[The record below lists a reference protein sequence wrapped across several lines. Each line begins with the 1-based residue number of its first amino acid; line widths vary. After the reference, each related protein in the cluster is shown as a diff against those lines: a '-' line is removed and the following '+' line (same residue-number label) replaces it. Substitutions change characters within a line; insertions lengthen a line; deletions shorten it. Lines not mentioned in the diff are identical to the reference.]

1 MNVVTLP
8 MALLATGYYT
18 PKLCV
23 RHGEPAT
30 SLWPVASGT
39 VRDWPFCPRCMKTR
53 RVLRAVAVACAVVP
67 FVLLVA
73 GVILSA
79 EGVLPEKPVQNV
91 VSGALGVGLLTS
103 WVLLARTSPSRLAR
117 ASVPDSQL
125 FLVIQGAHPAFA
137 AHAADLLR
145 AAEREQPAVPTRAP
159 VFPTAEGQLG

>member
-39 VRDWPFCPRCMKTR
+39 VPNWPFCQRCMKTR
-53 RVLRAVAVACAVVP
+53 RSLRVVAVACAVVP
-67 FVLLVA
+67 LAAMVV
-73 GVILSA
+73 GIPLSV
-79 EGVLPEKPVQNV
+79 EGVLPEA
-91 VSGALGVGLLTS
+91 SGQVFVWAVFVGLLAS
-103 WVLLARTSPSRLAR
+103 WVLLTRTSPSRLAR
-117 ASVPDSQL
+117 ATVPDSRL

-137 AHAADLLR
+137 AHSADLLR
-145 AAEREQPAVPTRAP
+145 AAERERPVLPAQQP
-159 VFPTAEGQLG
+159 VFPTTEVNFL

>member
-39 VRDWPFCPRCMKTR
+39 IRDWPFCRRCMKTR
-53 RVLRAVAVACAVVP
+53 RTLRAVAVACAVVP
-67 FVLLVA
+67 LVA
-73 GVILSA
+73 LVVGAILSA
-79 EGVLPEKPVQNV
+79 EGVLPEEPVQNV
-91 VSGALGVGLLTS
+91 VSGAVGVGLLVA
-103 WVLLARTSPSRLAR
+103 WVLIMGTSPSRLAR
-117 ASVPDSQL
+117 ATVPDSQL

-137 AHAADLLR
+137 AHAAELLR
-145 AAEREQPAVPTRAP
+145 AAEREQPVLPARQA
-159 VFPTAEGQLG
+159 VFPTAEDTIL

>member
-30 SLWPVASGT
+30 SLWPLASGT
-39 VRDWPFCPRCMKTR
+39 ISDWPFCPRCMKTR
-53 RVLRAVAVACAVVP
+53 RVLRAVAVACVVLPVIAMVVGIPLSVEGVVP
-67 FVLLVA
+67 ESSGQVFV
-73 GVILSA
+73 
-79 EGVLPEKPVQNV
+79 
-91 VSGALGVGLLTS
+91 GAVMAGLLAS
-103 WVLLARTSPSRLAR
+103 WVLLTRTSPSRLAR
-117 ASVPDSQL
+117 ASVPDSRL

-145 AAEREQPAVPTRAP
+145 AAERERPVLPAQQP
-159 VFPTAEGQLG
+159 VFPTTEVNFY